1 LHDDA
6 SAITALAAMAAILRN
21 HHPIP
26 PSEVG
31 PTAVTARVGGKS
43 SVKGSGG
50 RELWRRA
57 VSP

>member
-6 SAITALAAMAAILRN
+6 PAITTLAAMAAILRN

-31 PTAVTARVGGKS
+31 PAAIATRAGGKS
-43 SVKGSGG
+43 IVKGSGG
-50 RELWRRA
+50 RELWQRA